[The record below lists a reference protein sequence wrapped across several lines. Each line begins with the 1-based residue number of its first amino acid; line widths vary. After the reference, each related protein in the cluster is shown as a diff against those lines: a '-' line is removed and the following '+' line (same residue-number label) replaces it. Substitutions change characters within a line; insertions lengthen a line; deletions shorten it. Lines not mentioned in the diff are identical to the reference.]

1 MRSRSDNAMGPKGG
15 SITRVVL
22 RSADFTPLEYAC
34 IHMYSVWGAGKVRIR
49 VFEYLSACIH
59 HLGSWATF
67 DHSQCCRQHGALA
80 LARAQSSDRRRDSGA
95 GQRTALERHA
105 RKKKT

>member
-1 MRSRSDNAMGPKGG
+1 MGSIEAYTCKSNTFLDLKQELIDEKSDNAMGPKGG

-34 IHMYSVWGAGKVRIR
+34 IHMYSIWGAGKVRIR

-59 HLGSWATF
+59 HLGLELVN
-67 DHSQCCRQHGALA
+67 QLA
-80 LARAQSSDRRRDSGA
+80 C
-95 GQRTALERHA
+95 
-105 RKKKT
+105 